1 MAGIF
6 IKKTGRWAGLMV
18 WCAAAAIP
26 ILSGQTPQQDMGGL
40 LDKISQ
46 KIKASFDYKNW
57 RATVVSTIT
66 KTDKNWTPEEVTV
79 VTKNIKSSNEGGS
92 QEEILRALQTKKGKT
107 ADITQKYAEDR
118 RKEREKAR
126 KRQAE
131 QKTNPS
137 ADDEHGGGAISL
149 EELLPFSEKKRGDF
163 EFRLLDRA
171 GAEGKTV
178 SALDVRAKVKNPKNW
193 EGTFY
198 FDPETYSLIKVDLRP
213 SLNPKMVKELT
224 MQIDFEVLNDRYLVL
239 KRTQFKVNGGIFIK
253 HVRQIVE
260 DVYSNFEVLDEK
272 S

>member
-1 MAGIF
+1 MI
-6 IKKTGRWAGLMV
+6 

-26 ILSGQTPQQDMGGL
+26 LLSGQMPQQDMGGL
-40 LDKISQ
+40 LDKLSQ

-57 RATVVSTIT
+57 RATIVSTIT

-79 VTKNIKSSNEGGS
+79 VTKNIRSSNEGEP

-107 ADITQKYAEDR
+107 TDITQKYAEER

-126 KRQAE
+126 RKRAE
-131 QKTNPS
+131 EKTSAS
-137 ADDEHGGGAISL
+137 ADDEHGGGAMSL
-149 EELLPFSEKKRGDF
+149 DEFLPFSETKRGDF
-163 EFRLLDRA
+163 EFRLQDRPT
-171 GAEGKTV
+171 AEGQTV
-178 SALDVRAKVKNPKNW
+178 SVLDVRAKVKNQRNW
-193 EGTFY
+193 EGTFF
-198 FDPETYSLIKVDLRP
+198 FDPETYGLIKVDLRP
-213 SLNPKMVKELT
+213 SQNPKMVKELT

-260 DVYSNFEVLDEK
+260 DVYSNFEVLDVK